1 MPVVIAFYVMEFRR
15 AAPEKSTRL
24 REEAQLHLCRTGGE
38 WASRKA
44 TGVIRGYP
52 DRTAMYK
59 ACPRSPKL
67 RYHAQAYCEP
77 TIGVRPDM
85 FDLEATAFEEL
96 FQALDGVL
104 VAVFGM
110 NTFTLIKP

>member
-1 MPVVIAFYVMEFRR
+1 MDAGKQSV
-15 AAPEKSTRL
+15 EKSTRL
-24 REEAQLHLCRTGGE
+24 RGEAQLHLCRTAGE

-44 TGVIRGYP
+44 AGVIRGFLYGQP
-52 DRTAMYK
+52 VYK

-77 TIGVRPDM
+77 TIGVCPDM
-85 FDLEATAFEEL
+85 FDREATAFEEL
-96 FQALDGVL
+96 FQALDRVL

-110 NTFTLIKP
+110 NTFTFIEP